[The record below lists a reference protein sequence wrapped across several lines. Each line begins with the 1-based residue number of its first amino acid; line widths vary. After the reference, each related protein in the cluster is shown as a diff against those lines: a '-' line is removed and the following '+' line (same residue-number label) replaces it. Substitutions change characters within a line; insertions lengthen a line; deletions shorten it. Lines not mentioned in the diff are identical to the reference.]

1 MSRGFLLFFAIGL
14 LRHLH
19 CFGGLDLHGLH
30 RFHGIHHI
38 GLGGGGGHTLGGQ
51 ALGAAA
57 LMEPAV
63 GALARH
69 GWRRSVA
76 AGLVTLAVLAA
87 AVGAVYALA
96 SKGVDMLTD
105 FARQVPELVASAE
118 QTLARLE
125 ARMLEYI
132 AAAPQGVSGY
142 LESALDSL
150 GESLYKLPAALSQW
164 GLELVARTA
173 QASPDTLL
181 FAVTAGIGT
190 YFASASYPQLT
201 AFLAAQI
208 PAGLRRRF
216 SGVGGN
222 LFAPKMTTTRAQIVQ
237 ILYNLE
243 GTPAVSGT
251 TPFTDLTDDWYQDA
265 VLWGYQTGVVAGTSA
280 TTFSPDG
287 KFTVAQALT
296 AAANIH
302 KAYFGGSIDT
312 SVGGLWYM
320 PYVDY
325 CVANGI
331 IRARQFSD
339 MNALISRG
347 DMAIVF
353 ANILPDAEYTA
364 TRSGQVPDVADSLGC
379 YAAVMKLYNAGIVGG
394 DAGTGK
400 YRPEDSISRAEAC
413 VIFTRIAAPEYRQK

>member
-1 MSRGFLLFFAIGL
+1 MPERLAKYLWAALCWALVIAALWLALRFLLPWLAPFL
-14 LRHLH
+14 V
-19 CFGGLDLHGLH
+19 
-30 RFHGIHHI
+30 
-38 GLGGGGGHTLGGQ
+38 

-87 AVGAVYALA
+87 AAGAVYALA

-222 LFAPKMTTTRAQIVQ
+222 LKGSFGGWLRAQL
-237 ILYNLE
+237 ILMLMTFFELLIGFLLLRVRGAPVIAAVTALVDALPVFGTGTVLLPWAAACLLLGQAPRAVALAALYAVISAVHSFLE
-243 GTPAVSGT
+243 PKVMAAQAGLPPLAALAAMYAG
-251 TPFTDLTDDWYQDA
+251 FRA
-265 VLWGYQTGVVAGTSA
+265 FGVAGMILL
-280 TTFSPDG
+280 P
-287 KFTVAQALT
+287 VALLFVKQL
-296 AAANIH
+296 H
-302 KAYFGGSIDT
+302 DQGY
-312 SVGGLWYM
+312 VGLW
-320 PYVDY
+320 
-325 CVANGI
+325 
-331 IRARQFSD
+331 
-339 MNALISRG
+339 
-347 DMAIVF
+347 
-353 ANILPDAEYTA
+353 
-364 TRSGQVPDVADSLGC
+364 
-379 YAAVMKLYNAGIVGG
+379 K
-394 DAGTGK
+394 
-400 YRPEDSISRAEAC
+400 
-413 VIFTRIAAPEYRQK
+413 

>member
-1 MSRGFLLFFAIGL
+1 MPERLAKYLWAALCWALVIAALWLALRFLLPWLAPFL
-14 LRHLH
+14 V
-19 CFGGLDLHGLH
+19 
-30 RFHGIHHI
+30 
-38 GLGGGGGHTLGGQ
+38 

-222 LFAPKMTTTRAQIVQ
+222 LKGSFGGWLRAQL
-237 ILYNLE
+237 ILMLMTFFE
-243 GTPAVSGT
+243 LLIGFLLLRVRGAPVIAAVTALVDALPVFGTGTVLLPWAAVSLLRGSGGLALG
-251 TPFTDLTDDWYQDA
+251 LTVTYAAAAFARSALEPRLLGRQIGLPPLLTLLSLYAGYRLFGLAGMILLPLA
-265 VLWGYQTGVVAGTSA
+265 VLLAKQVWELAEGNGGGI
-280 TTFSPDG
+280 DG
-287 KFTVAQALT
+287 AL
-296 AAANIH
+296 
-302 KAYFGGSIDT
+302 
-312 SVGGLWYM
+312 
-320 PYVDY
+320 
-325 CVANGI
+325 
-331 IRARQFSD
+331 
-339 MNALISRG
+339 
-347 DMAIVF
+347 
-353 ANILPDAEYTA
+353 
-364 TRSGQVPDVADSLGC
+364 
-379 YAAVMKLYNAGIVGG
+379 
-394 DAGTGK
+394 
-400 YRPEDSISRAEAC
+400 
-413 VIFTRIAAPEYRQK
+413 

>member
-1 MSRGFLLFFAIGL
+1 MPERLAKYLWAALCWALVIAALWLALRFLLPWLAPFL
-14 LRHLH
+14 V
-19 CFGGLDLHGLH
+19 
-30 RFHGIHHI
+30 
-38 GLGGGGGHTLGGQ
+38 

-164 GLELVARTA
+164 GLDLVARTA

-222 LFAPKMTTTRAQIVQ
+222 LKGSFGGWLRAQL
-237 ILYNLE
+237 ILMLMTFFELLIGFLLLRVRGAPVIAAVTALVDALPVFGTGTVLLPWAAYCLLSGAAARGIGLLISWGVTNL
-243 GTPAVSGT
+243 VRSC
-251 TPFTDLTDDWYQDA
+251 
-265 VLWGYQTGVVAGTSA
+265 
-280 TTFSPDG
+280 
-287 KFTVAQALT
+287 AQAKLLGDQIGLDPLASLT
-296 AAANIH
+296 AIYIGWRVKGVIGMLLFPLILVTLRQLNDRGVIR
-302 KAYFGGSIDT
+302 
-312 SVGGLWYM
+312 LWKE
-320 PYVDY
+320 P
-325 CVANGI
+325 
-331 IRARQFSD
+331 
-339 MNALISRG
+339 
-347 DMAIVF
+347 
-353 ANILPDAEYTA
+353 
-364 TRSGQVPDVADSLGC
+364 
-379 YAAVMKLYNAGIVGG
+379 
-394 DAGTGK
+394 
-400 YRPEDSISRAEAC
+400 
-413 VIFTRIAAPEYRQK
+413 

>member
-1 MSRGFLLFFAIGL
+1 MPERLAKYLWAALCWALVIAALWLALRFLLPWLAPFL
-14 LRHLH
+14 V
-19 CFGGLDLHGLH
+19 
-30 RFHGIHHI
+30 
-38 GLGGGGGHTLGGQ
+38 

-118 QTLARLE
+118 QTLAWLE

-208 PAGLRRRF
+208 PAGLRWRF

-222 LFAPKMTTTRAQIVQ
+222 LKGSFGGWLRAQL
-237 ILYNLE
+237 ILMLMTFFELLIGFLLLRVRGAPVIAAVTALVDALPVFGTGTVLLPWAAYCLLSGAAARGIGLLISWGVTNL
-243 GTPAVSGT
+243 VRSC
-251 TPFTDLTDDWYQDA
+251 
-265 VLWGYQTGVVAGTSA
+265 
-280 TTFSPDG
+280 
-287 KFTVAQALT
+287 AQAKLLGDQIGLDPLASLT
-296 AAANIH
+296 AIYIGWRVKGVIGMLLFPLILVTLCQLNDRGVIR
-302 KAYFGGSIDT
+302 
-312 SVGGLWYM
+312 LWKE
-320 PYVDY
+320 P
-325 CVANGI
+325 
-331 IRARQFSD
+331 
-339 MNALISRG
+339 
-347 DMAIVF
+347 
-353 ANILPDAEYTA
+353 
-364 TRSGQVPDVADSLGC
+364 
-379 YAAVMKLYNAGIVGG
+379 
-394 DAGTGK
+394 
-400 YRPEDSISRAEAC
+400 
-413 VIFTRIAAPEYRQK
+413 

>member
-1 MSRGFLLFFAIGL
+1 MPERLAKYLWAALCWALVIAALWLALRFLLPWLAPFL
-14 LRHLH
+14 V
-19 CFGGLDLHGLH
+19 
-30 RFHGIHHI
+30 
-38 GLGGGGGHTLGGQ
+38 

-96 SKGVDMLTD
+96 SKGMDMLTD

-118 QTLARLE
+118 QALARLE

-142 LESALDSL
+142 LENALDSL

-222 LFAPKMTTTRAQIVQ
+222 LKGSFGGWLRAQL
-237 ILYNLE
+237 ILMLMTFFELLIGFLLLRVRGAPVIAAVTALVDALPVFGTGTVLLPWAAYCLLSGAAARGIGLLISWGVTNL
-243 GTPAVSGT
+243 VRSC
-251 TPFTDLTDDWYQDA
+251 
-265 VLWGYQTGVVAGTSA
+265 
-280 TTFSPDG
+280 
-287 KFTVAQALT
+287 AQAKLLGDQIGLDPLASLT
-296 AAANIH
+296 AIYIGWRVKGVIGMLLFPLILVTLCQLNDRGVIR
-302 KAYFGGSIDT
+302 
-312 SVGGLWYM
+312 LWKE
-320 PYVDY
+320 P
-325 CVANGI
+325 
-331 IRARQFSD
+331 
-339 MNALISRG
+339 
-347 DMAIVF
+347 
-353 ANILPDAEYTA
+353 
-364 TRSGQVPDVADSLGC
+364 
-379 YAAVMKLYNAGIVGG
+379 
-394 DAGTGK
+394 
-400 YRPEDSISRAEAC
+400 
-413 VIFTRIAAPEYRQK
+413 

>member
-1 MSRGFLLFFAIGL
+1 MPERLAKYLWAALCWALVIAALWLALRFLLPWLAPFL
-14 LRHLH
+14 V
-19 CFGGLDLHGLH
+19 
-30 RFHGIHHI
+30 
-38 GLGGGGGHTLGGQ
+38 

-125 ARMLEYI
+125 SRMLEYI

-216 SGVGGN
+216 SGVGGD
-222 LFAPKMTTTRAQIVQ
+222 LKGSFGGWLRAQL
-237 ILYNLE
+237 ILMLMTFFELLIGFLLLRVRGAPVIAAVTALVDALPVFGTGTVLVPWAAYCLLSGAAARGIGLLICWGVTNL
-243 GTPAVSGT
+243 VRSC
-251 TPFTDLTDDWYQDA
+251 
-265 VLWGYQTGVVAGTSA
+265 
-280 TTFSPDG
+280 
-287 KFTVAQALT
+287 AQAKLLGDQIGLDPLASLT
-296 AAANIH
+296 AIYIGWQVKGVIGMLLFPLILVTLRQLNDRGVIR
-302 KAYFGGSIDT
+302 
-312 SVGGLWYM
+312 LWKE
-320 PYVDY
+320 P
-325 CVANGI
+325 
-331 IRARQFSD
+331 
-339 MNALISRG
+339 
-347 DMAIVF
+347 
-353 ANILPDAEYTA
+353 
-364 TRSGQVPDVADSLGC
+364 
-379 YAAVMKLYNAGIVGG
+379 
-394 DAGTGK
+394 
-400 YRPEDSISRAEAC
+400 
-413 VIFTRIAAPEYRQK
+413 